1 MVNEHCRRMRGRCL
15 FRKTS
20 DTVTRLVQ
28 DRVVAGKA
36 SDDQSIERPRVPA
49 MARAVVP
56 PDRSESMLSLIGK
69 DGIQTCYEPRPSQ
82 RNAPPYCT
90 GKET

>member
-1 MVNEHCRRMRGRCL
+1 MRGRL
-15 FRKTS
+15 FRETS

-56 PDRSESMLSLIGK
+56 PD
-69 DGIQTCYEPRPSQ
+69 
-82 RNAPPYCT
+82 
-90 GKET
+90 